1 MLEQD
6 TVLTIP
12 PWAYYA
18 VRLLEIGAMFAVGGR
33 WLDWDLES
41 AQNLF
46 EDDGLVIAGFLTSTL
61 VMFLLAI
68 VIRTVLSVRT
78 LLDSPVSDIWSG
90 AEFNNVQHALKN
102 RILKDHDTDRD
113 ALGLIMRSAE
123 QLELKCKSHW
133 ESEAA
138 TLMSMVLVHEDT
150 YRSPLRFAQHVR
162 VGSGLEVADLA

>member
-18 VRLLEIGAMFAVGGR
+18 VRLLEIAAMFAVCGR
-33 WLDWDLES
+33 WLDWDPES
-41 AQNLF
+41 AQALF

-61 VMFLLAI
+61 AMFLLAI

-78 LLDSPVSDIWSG
+78 LMDSPVSDIWSG

-113 ALGLIMRSAE
+113 ALGLIMRILETDPGMSSSACRWHA
-123 QLELKCKSHW
+123 K
-133 ESEAA
+133 EAGSRTA
-138 TLMSMVLVHEDT
+138 
-150 YRSPLRFAQHVR
+150 RRFPRLPVR
-162 VGSGLEVADLA
+162 FPS